1 MEEKKYELIVTI
13 VDRGFSDNVV
23 EATRD
28 AGASGGTIIYGRGS
42 STKENGASVFGIN
55 ILPEKEIVLTLV
67 ECSKKVEIMRAIC
80 EKSNLD
86 TEGKGI
92 SFSLPVNKVT
102 GIAHINKLIAEEKSS
117 KQ

>member
-23 EATRD
+23 DATRE

-42 STKENGASVFGIN
+42 STKENGTSIFGIN
-55 ILPEKEIVLTLV
+55 IMPEKEVVFTLV
-67 ECSKKVEIMRAIC
+67 ESSKKKEIMKAIC
-80 EKSNLD
+80 EKSNLNA
-86 TEGKGI
+86 EGKGI

-102 GIAHINKLIAEEKSS
+102 GIAHITKSVEKD
-117 KQ
+117 

>member
-23 EATRD
+23 DATRE

-42 STKENGASVFGIN
+42 STKENGTSVFGIN
-55 ILPEKEIVLTLV
+55 IMPAKEVVMTLV
-67 ECSKKVEIMRAIC
+67 ETDKKAEIMKSIC
-80 EKSNLD
+80 EKSNLN

-92 SFSLPVNKVT
+92 SFSLPINKVV
-102 GIAHINKLIAEEKSS
+102 GIAHINKKTDD
-117 KQ
+117 KK

>member
-1 MEEKKYELIVTI
+1 MEKNNNELIITI

-23 EATRD
+23 DATRE

-42 STKENGASVFGIN
+42 SAKENGTSVFGIN
-55 ILPEKEIVLTLV
+55 ILPEKEVVMTLV
-67 ECSKKVEIMRAIC
+67 ESDKKVEIMRAIC

-92 SFSLPVNKVT
+92 SFSLPINKVV
-102 GIAHINKLIAEEKSS
+102 GIAHINKFNKNEG
-117 KQ
+117 KQE